1 MRLISRDELR
11 ERMERNDVFA
21 LIEVL
26 PPQNYEASHLPG
38 AMNIPLG
45 NDFRDCVERSLPNR
59 SQTVVVYCR
68 GHESAASPHA
78 AKELEA
84 MGYADVWLYAG
95 GKSDWMRAG
104 LHVASSERG
113 RRSEPMRLQHVTAG
127 VAERAR

>member
-1 MRLISRDELR
+1 MRMISRDDLR
-11 ERMERNDVFA
+11 DRMERNDVFA

-45 NDFRDCVERSLPNR
+45 NDFRDRVQQTLPDR
-59 SQTVVVYCR
+59 SQTIVVYCR
-68 GHESAASPHA
+68 DQESAASPHA

-95 GKSDWMRAG
+95 GKSDWMQAG
-104 LHVASSERG
+104 LHIASSEP
-113 RRSEPMRLQHVTAG
+113 S
-127 VAERAR
+127 AREASA